1 LTLFWFSGRDPRK
14 SAAGC
19 PCGAG
24 EADEAV
30 CAAVQC
36 PATGTVFAAIGA
48 RVFRLGF
55 QPLSDDNASDD
66 DDDHDGRNNIHGG
79 TNGDDGDGP
88 GANGDDGDGPGAN
101 GDDGDGRGATGATT
115 GAAAVLGT
123 ATWTHIGDLCDPD
136 DPDADDEVGQLAVS
150 RDGALLAACVD
161 DGSIRVLKTAD
172 VGRGPQGGAG
182 GRRGDD
188 SKLRAGGG
196 YRFWFF
202 IHSDSQKKKKLTTT
216 TTITNHN
223 HNHPSDSRGGMP
235 TGSATRPLPSAAPS
249 GSRASRGGTS
259 CGRRGSTATLS
270 GGTRAARCGG
280 SGPSTSS
287 PTT

>member
-196 YRFWFF
+196 EEGIGFGFSS
-202 IHSDSQKKKKLTTT
+202 ILILKKKKNSQPQPQSPTTT
-216 TTITNHN
+216 TTT
-223 HNHPSDSRGGMP
+223 PQTPAVACQPDPRPDPCRRLRLPARGQV
-235 TGSATRPLPSAAPS
+235 AAV
-249 GSRASRGGTS
+249 RAVDVAAQ
-259 CGRRGSTATLS
+259 RR
-270 GGTRAARCGG
+270 R
-280 SGPSTSS
+280 
-287 PTT
+287 